1 MRRVT
6 QNPVGRVGQ
15 GVIVLVLG
23 ALALAVALLGPG
35 LAGGAGTDGSPLGSA
50 VGVTPTAA
58 PVVTQPPGP
67 KPEHPVAQEPF
78 PGTPA
83 IRPSRTPTDP
93 LTPAFTEQDVRAY
106 LERAYP
112 DSVLL
117 QMECLPAR
125 EVEARFDLGPG
136 EFGDRLLCV
145 VTVQGEFSIG
155 VPADPPRVVVFHRAY
170 LIFDGR
176 TGNEL
181 GLLA

>member
-1 MRRVT
+1 MCRVT
-6 QNPVGRVGQ
+6 RNHVERVELGL
-15 GVIVLVLG
+15 IVLVLG

-35 LAGGAGTDGSPLGSA
+35 LAGGAGPDGSPLGSA
-50 VGVTPTAA
+50 VGVTPHRRPGRHPAA
-58 PVVTQPPGP
+58 GP
-67 KPEHPVAQEPF
+67 KPERPVAQESF
-78 PGTPA
+78 PGTLA
-83 IRPSRTPTDP
+83 IRPSRTPTDL
-93 LTPAFTEQDVRAY
+93 LTPAYTEQDVRAY

-112 DSVLL
+112 DPVLL

-181 GLLA
+181 GLVA